1 MLLLFAIYT
10 TQSISTHNDSH
21 LSTTTFTCQN
31 MSNTDEAEEWQFWK
45 TSKLFPNG
53 KPLCLVSEQNTWHT
67 ATC

>member
-31 MSNTDEAEEWQFWK
+31 MSNTDEAEEWQF
-45 TSKLFPNG
+45 
-53 KPLCLVSEQNTWHT
+53 
-67 ATC
+67 